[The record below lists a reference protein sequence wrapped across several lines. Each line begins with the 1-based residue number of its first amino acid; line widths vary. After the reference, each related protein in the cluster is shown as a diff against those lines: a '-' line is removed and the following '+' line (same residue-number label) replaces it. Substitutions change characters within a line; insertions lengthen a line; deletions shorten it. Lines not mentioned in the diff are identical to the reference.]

1 MLSEQEKKKIEEHAA
16 ALADRKAVVAE
27 ALMTVQESRGWVS
40 DQAVEDVA
48 RQLEMS
54 AEEVE
59 GIATFFELVFRRP
72 VGEHVIL
79 VCDSVSCWTAGS
91 RRILD
96 HLATTLGIRPGE
108 TTKDGRFTLLPA
120 GCLGVCERAPVMMI
134 DREVFGDLTPE
145 KVDSIIAVY
154 TRGKDAHAAH

>member
-1 MLSEQEKKKIEEHAA
+1 MLSEQEKKRIEEHAA

-40 DQAVEDVA
+40 DEAVEDVA
-48 RQLEMS
+48 RELEMS

-72 VGEHVIL
+72 VGEHVIM
-79 VCDSVSCWTAGS
+79 VCDSVSCWTTGS
-91 RRILD
+91 QQILD
-96 HLATTLGIRPGE
+96 HLERTLGIRPGE

-120 GCLGVCERAPVMMI
+120 GCLGVCERAPAMMI

>member
-1 MLSEQEKKKIEEHAA
+1 MLSEQEKKRIAEHAA
-16 ALADRKAVVAE
+16 TLADRKAAVAE
-27 ALMTVQESRGWVS
+27 ALMTVQESRGWVP

-48 RQLEMS
+48 RELEMS

-79 VCDSVSCWTAGS
+79 VCDSVSCWTMGS
-91 RRILD
+91 QQILD
-96 HLATTLGIRPGE
+96 HLTKTLGIRPGE

-120 GCLGVCERAPVMMI
+120 GCLGVCERAPAMMI
-134 DREVFGDLTPE
+134 DREVFGNLTPE